1 MTLMSMASSQQLGH
15 YYIVYIIYIIY
26 IIVVEFNIGIEI
38 GPCIDGTEEEGNK
51 EH

>member
-1 MTLMSMASSQQLGH
+1 MYNH
-15 YYIVYIIYIIY
+15 YIYNINIYNHYIY

-38 GPCIDGTEEEGNK
+38 GPCIDGMEEEGNK